1 MPEPASEETRHLIRG
16 ASLSRVVAFS
26 DGVVAV
32 AITVLVL
39 PLVSLG
45 VPDGSTSPWAIITDH
60 WTTFF
65 SYIITFIIVFILW
78 QGHHRVFENF
88 RAIDGPIMWLNGLW
102 LLTIGILPWP
112 SRLIDIKGSGQE
124 VVWLY
129 CLTLCLN
136 SLLLHAIY
144 QRGRRHPELLK
155 DPEGV
160 GLLAVGEPGLRCGVR
175 RAHGT
180 VLPLPHPRDL
190 APVDRHPDP
199 LPPAAGRHAAP
210 GLLPGIPTGI
220 GGKGDAECE
229 HRGHEHRGGQ

>member
-129 CLTLCLN
+129 CLTLCLT

-155 DPEGV
+155 DPRV
-160 GLLAVGEPGLRCGVR
+160 WDSWLSVSLASAAVFAVLTALSFLFPILAIWLLWIVIPIRFLLQQDGMLRRDFYRASR
-175 RAHGT
+175 RA
-180 VLPLPHPRDL
+180 
-190 APVDRHPDP
+190 
-199 LPPAAGRHAAP
+199 
-210 GLLPGIPTGI
+210 
-220 GGKGDAECE
+220 
-229 HRGHEHRGGQ
+229 